1 MARKLILIVED
12 DAAARQVMQL
22 RLRAHY
28 DVMALSDIITGMTE
42 ARKNPPDLIILD
54 LGLPGGGG
62 LAFLE
67 RLQAIPRLGGVPVI
81 VVSAHER
88 SQAESQSLAAGAA
101 AYFQKPADPEKLLQ
115 KIRELLREDASG
127 TSA

>member
-22 RLRAHY
+22 RLRIHY
-28 DVMALSDIITGMTE
+28 DVLAISDSITGLTE
-42 ARKNPPDLIILD
+42 ARKQPPDLIILD

-62 LAFLE
+62 IAFLQ
-67 RLQAIPRLGGVPVI
+67 RMQSLPRLSGVPVI

-88 SQAESQSLAAGAA
+88 SIGEPEALKAGAS
-101 AYFQKPADPEKLLQ
+101 AYFQKPADPEALL
-115 KIRELLREDASG
+115 KRIRELLDETAS
-127 TSA
+127 